1 MDSNGCLATI
11 RLPIRPPAVAMH
23 TTTPTLTNQDSFTT
37 LVVGETRIAPLGIQA
52 KTDPGRLPV
61 VEGAIRSGSQAIRSS
76 RITQRRALIVRSHVF
91 SEDAICLLSR
101 PMRSI

>member
-11 RLPIRPPAVAMH
+11 RLPIRPPPVAMH

-52 KTDPGRLPV
+52 STDPGRLPV
-61 VEGAIRSGSQAIRSS
+61 ATDGAIRSGPHAIRSS
-76 RITQRRALIVRSHVF
+76 RITQRRAMIVRSHVF
-91 SEDAICLLSR
+91 SEDATCLLSR
-101 PMRSI
+101 PMR